1 VNPKP
6 KRVLLITGHYFDS
19 KRKAGFHW
27 LAEAYWRAGW
37 EVIFVT
43 TAISW
48 MSWLQRNYRM
58 AYPIF
63 REAHR
68 LRWMRERLGSYIWLT
83 PWHPV
88 DLGHPWL
95 NRLGHGLFARY
106 GQFSLGTLAPLA
118 READVF
124 IFESKP
130 GLMLFDRLQQLN
142 PHARWIYRVSD
153 DLRLLRTH
161 RVVLDTESRIAPHFD
176 LISVPNAVLLQR
188 FEHLPQAALHPHGI
202 CKSRFNQEDP
212 CPYTDAWETHLVF
225 VGTAYLDRD
234 FIERA
239 SAHFSTWAFHLI
251 GPLAGTPRR
260 ANVFAYGEMSFD
272 ATIPYLKHAD
282 IGLHTLI
289 CKPGSASFADSLKVI
304 QYTYCRLPI
313 VAPEP
318 MRSTRVNTFYYQPGD
333 AVSMVQALEAARAF
347 DRAKVET
354 EGMHSWAWLARVL
367 VEGTDWQTKQSRE

>member
-1 VNPKP
+1 VNPSP
-6 KRVLLITGHYFDS
+6 KRALLITGHYFDS

-27 LAEAYWRAGW
+27 LAEALWRAGW

-68 LRWMRERLGSYIWLT
+68 LRWVRERLGSYVWLT

-88 DLGHPWL
+88 DLRYPWL
-95 NRLGHGLFARY
+95 NRLAHHLFARY
-106 GQFSLGTLAPLA
+106 GQLSLGALAPLA
-118 READVF
+118 RETDLFV
-124 IFESKP
+124 FESKP
-130 GLMLFDRLQQLN
+130 GLMLFDRLRQLN
-142 PHARWIYRVSD
+142 PRARLIYRVSD

-161 RVVLDTESRIAPHFD
+161 RVVLDTESRIAPQFD
-176 LISVPNAVLLQR
+176 LISVPNAVLLHR
-188 FEHLPQAALHPHGI
+188 FEHLSQAVLHHHGI
-202 CKSRFNQEDP
+202 CKSRFDQDYPN
-212 CPYTDAWETHLVF
+212 PYTLRWKAHLVF
-225 VGTAYLDRD
+225 VGTAYLDHD
-234 FIERA
+234 FIDRA
-239 SAHFSTWAFHLI
+239 SAHFPTWAFHLI
-251 GPLAGTPRR
+251 GPLAGVPRR
-260 ANVFAYGEMSFD
+260 ANIFAYGEMPFD

-289 CKPGSASFADSLKVI
+289 CQPGAASFADSLKVI

-318 MRSTRVNTFYYQPGD
+318 LRSSRANMFYYQPGD
-333 AVSMVQALEAARAF
+333 AVSMVRALEAARAF
-347 DRAKVET
+347 DRRKVDI
-354 EGMHSWAWLARVL
+354 EGIHSWASLARVFAKGL
-367 VEGTDWQTKQSRE
+367 